1 MTDRLS
7 HTDETGAAH
16 MVDVGAKAETK
27 RVATAR
33 AVVHMLKATARL
45 IKENGIQKGDVLAV
59 SRVAGIMAAKKT
71 PDLIPLCHPLPITG
85 ASVEFA
91 WISDTELEVIAEVK
105 VSGKTGVEMEALT
118 AVSAAALTVYDMAKA
133 VDKGMTISSVQLV
146 SKEGGKSGT
155 YRRETT

>member
-1 MTDRLS
+1 M
-7 HTDETGAAH
+7 
-16 MVDVGAKAETK
+16 
-27 RVATAR
+27 
-33 AVVHMLKATARL
+33 
-45 IKENGIQKGDVLAV
+45 
-59 SRVAGIMAAKKT
+59 
-71 PDLIPLCHPLPITG
+71 PPLPITG

>member
-7 HTDETGAAH
+7 HTDEAGAAH
-16 MVDVGAKAETK
+16 MVDVGAKSETK

-33 AVVHMLKATARL
+33 AVVQMLEATARL

-71 PDLIPLCHPLPITG
+71 PDLVPLCHPLPITG
-85 ASVEFA
+85 ATVEFS
-91 WISDTELEVIAEVK
+91 WISDTELEVIATVK

-133 VDKGMTISSVQLV
+133 VDKGMTISSVQLLA
-146 SKEGGKSGT
+146 KEGGKSGT
-155 YRRETT
+155 YRRETR